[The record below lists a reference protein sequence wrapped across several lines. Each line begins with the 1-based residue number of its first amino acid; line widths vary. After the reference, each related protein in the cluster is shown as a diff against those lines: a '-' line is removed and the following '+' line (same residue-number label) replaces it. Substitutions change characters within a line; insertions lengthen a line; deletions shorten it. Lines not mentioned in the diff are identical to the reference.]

1 MVAGLGLGMF
11 FETGVLPHGTTDR
24 IVAFFEPIG
33 ALWINALR
41 ATVIPLVVP
50 LLITGVA
57 GGDDARLVGRLG
69 VRSFLVFIAMLLVC
83 AIVTAV
89 LAPPLFDYLT
99 LDPVNTA
106 RLRETAH
113 IDHPP
118 ADALTIRGWLL
129 SLVPVNIIEA
139 AASGALLPVVLFTL
153 AYAFALSRQ
162 APEAR
167 ARHVQFFRTM
177 GDVMLTLVSWILT
190 LAPIGIFAVALAM
203 GQKLGVS
210 VIGAIGFYLV
220 AVCGFHVVA
229 IVGLYVVVAVSRK
242 VPVKQFA
249 KALVPGQVV
258 GFGTRSSLAS
268 LPALVQGAGDHL
280 HLPPAVVAFVLP
292 LAVSVFKL
300 TSSIYWIIGAL
311 FVSSLYGLPLDFGAI
326 VLIGGASVLLNF
338 STPGIPSGGMLLQ
351 LPVYAAI
358 GLPVEGIGILIA
370 LDTIPDMFKTALNVT
385 ADMATAVLVTPTAML
400 NSHMSDAG

>member
-1 MVAGLGLGMF
+1 M
-11 FETGVLPHGTTDR
+11 
-24 IVAFFEPIG
+24 G
-33 ALWINALR
+33 A
-41 ATVIPLVVP
+41 
-50 LLITGVA
+50 
-57 GGDDARLVGRLG
+57 
-69 VRSFLVFIAMLLVC
+69 RSFLVFIAMLLVC

-89 LAPPLFDYLT
+89 LAPPLFDYLA
-99 LDPVNTA
+99 LDPVSTA
-106 RLRETAH
+106 RLRESAY

-118 ADALTIRGWLL
+118 ADALTLRGWLL
-129 SLVPVNIIEA
+129 SLVPVNIIES

-177 GDVMLTLVSWILT
+177 GDVMLTVVSWILA

-229 IVGLYVVVAVSRK
+229 IAGLYVVVAVSRK
-242 VPVKQFA
+242 VPVRQFA

-311 FVSSLYGLPLDFGAI
+311 FISRLYGLPLDFGAI
-326 VLIGGASVLLNF
+326 ALIGGASVLLNF

-385 ADMATAVLVTPTAML
+385 ADMATAVLVTPAAML
-400 NSHMSDAG
+400 NSHVSEVG